1 MLKNVAFILLTFLVL
16 AGAVVVIPLVVPNLP
31 LGGAPRS
38 ILAPAASVA
47 KSFNGGESW
56 FEKIRLDTDR
66 TLKGVSIL
74 DLAIDVKDPN
84 RLFLG
89 TRGNG
94 LFRSDDGGES
104 WRRVFDFFGV
114 LDPSSSVFEIAIDQ
128 RDRERL
134 YLATSERGL
143 GKVFKSEDGGQ
154 SFREVYITPVK
165 NVPIFAVA
173 IHPTDPRVLYMGT
186 GQGGIFQSI
195 DFGET
200 WQVLRWVNDPV
211 IQLIISPSNPRIL
224 WALTRRNGLWMSRD
238 AGLSW
243 SQILEEWRAF
253 PRASETVTMAV
264 DPRSADTLYVGSNFG
279 LLRTRDGG
287 ASWQEVSGVWADDSL
302 PVRAITV
309 DPGDS
314 RVLYAGVNSLVYKSS
329 DGGSRWE
336 TLSLRTSRRI
346 GVVRVHPKDS
356 KILWAGMSE
365 AGIEFPFIGDFL
377 F

>member
-16 AGAVVVIPLVVPNLP
+16 AGAIVVIPLVVPNL
-31 LGGAPRS
+31 LGGTAPRS

-74 DLAIDVKDPN
+74 DLTIDLVNPN
-84 RLFLG
+84 RVFLG

-104 WRRVFDFFGV
+104 WRRAFDFFGA
-114 LDPSSSVFEIAIDQ
+114 LDPASTVFQVAIDP
-128 RDRERL
+128 RNRERL
-134 YLATSERGL
+134 YLATSERSL

-154 SFREVYITPVK
+154 SFREVYITPVR

-200 WQVLRWVNDPV
+200 WRVLRWVNDPV
-211 IQLIISPSNPRIL
+211 IQLTISPSNPRIL
-224 WALTRRNGLWMSRD
+224 WALTRRNGLWVSRD
-238 AGLSW
+238 GGVSW
-243 SQILEEWRAF
+243 SQILEAWGAF
-253 PRASETVTMAV
+253 PRASETVTMAI
-264 DPRSADTLYVGSNFG
+264 DPRSADTVYVGSNFG

-287 ASWQEVSGVWADDSL
+287 ASWQEVSGVWGKDSL
-302 PVRAITV
+302 PVRAITI
-309 DPGDS
+309 DPRDS
-314 RVLYAGVNSLVYKSS
+314 RILYVGVNSFVYKSV
-329 DGGSRWE
+329 DGGTRWE

-346 GVVRVHPKDS
+346 GIIKVHPADS